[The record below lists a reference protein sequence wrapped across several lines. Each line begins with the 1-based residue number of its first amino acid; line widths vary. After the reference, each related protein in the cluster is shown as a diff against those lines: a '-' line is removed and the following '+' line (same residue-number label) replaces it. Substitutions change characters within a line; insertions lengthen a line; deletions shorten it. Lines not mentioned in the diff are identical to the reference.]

1 MIITPVHDNVIVKIK
16 KQEANQKTVGGII
29 LPKATNSEKQDTGK
43 VVAVGSGRVL
53 NSGEH
58 IPMCVSE
65 GDTVIFNKF
74 AGTEIESDDD
84 LYLIIKEND
93 ILAII
98 KE

>member
-16 KQEANQKTVGGII
+16 KQEANQTTAGGII
-29 LPKATNSEKQDTGK
+29 IPKTSNAEKQDTGK
-43 VVAVGSGRVL
+43 VIAVGSGRIL

-58 IPMCVSE
+58 IPMSVTE
-65 GDTVIFNKF
+65 GDTIIFNKF
-74 AGTEIESDDD
+74 AGTEIESGDD

>member
-1 MIITPVHDNVIVKIK
+1 MIMAPVHDNVIIKIK
-16 KQEANQKTVGGII
+16 KHEDNQKTAGGII
-29 LPKATNSEKQDTGK
+29 LPKATNTEKQDTGE

-53 NSGEH
+53 NNGDH
-58 IPMCVSE
+58 IPMSVSE
-65 GDTVIFNKF
+65 GNIVLFNKF
-74 AGTEIESDDD
+74 AGTEIESGDD

>member
-16 KQEANQKTVGGII
+16 KNEANQVTVGGII
-29 LPKATNSEKQDTGK
+29 LPNASAEKQDTGE
-43 VVAVGSGRVL
+43 VVAVGSGRIL

-58 IPMCVSE
+58 IPMSVSE

-74 AGTEIESDDD
+74 AGTEIESGDS